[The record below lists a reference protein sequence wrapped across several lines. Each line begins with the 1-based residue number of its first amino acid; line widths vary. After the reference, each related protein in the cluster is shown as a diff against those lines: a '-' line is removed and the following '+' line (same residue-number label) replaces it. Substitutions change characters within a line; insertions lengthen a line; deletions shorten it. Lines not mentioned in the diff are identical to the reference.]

1 MYLKPL
7 SLLQHGK
14 GTLMTPDRSKIIY
27 QGDWERGRMHGTGS
41 YYYHKDVSLGGVDI
55 LGKEMGHSVG
65 EFRENQRNGRG

>member
-1 MYLKPL
+1 
-7 SLLQHGK
+7 
-14 GTLMTPDRSKIIY
+14 MTPDRSKIIY

-55 LGKEMGHSVG
+55 SGKEMGHYVG